1 MPALISPA
9 MLADV
14 PVIDVAVKVPE
25 TDAHAV
31 VSVPLMSTLAVLIVP
46 STVASPVIEALPMTV
61 ISSIVS
67 AMRLD
72 VEIVDAHI
80 VPVVVKPVVVMVPVL
95 GSDFSSLLDVKLKF
109 PSLN

>member
-1 MPALISPA
+1 MVS
-9 MLADV
+9 
-14 PVIDVAVKVPE
+14 AVRVPE
-25 TDAHAV
+25 TVAWAV
-31 VSVPLMSTLAVLIVP
+31 VSVPLMSTLVVLIVP

-61 ISSIVS
+61 KFSTVS
-67 AMRLD
+67 ATRFD

-80 VPVVVKPVVVMVPVL
+80 VPVVVKPVAVMVPVL